1 MRPNAPERKKGKNRS
16 KRKAFLGYF
25 SSASLDPGDDAFI
38 FRGRFSFFPF
48 FHPEE

>member
-1 MRPNAPERKKGKNRS
+1 LGKKWEKM
-16 KRKAFLGYF
+16 GYF
-25 SSASLDPGDDAFI
+25 SSASLDPGDNAFII